1 MGGGSRRSS
10 PAVVCCC
17 PQVPRPEPIGWEHTP
32 CPHQAGSRRASR
44 SGSCEPGDGEGGV
57 RWVTAEQDPEGL
69 SSPSGWSGLGEQS
82 LFASRPYLT
91 LLRNARTSVEVSD
104 QSSGG

>member
-1 MGGGSRRSS
+1 M
-10 PAVVCCC
+10 
-17 PQVPRPEPIGWEHTP
+17 
-32 CPHQAGSRRASR
+32 
-44 SGSCEPGDGEGGV
+44 

-69 SSPSGWSGLGEQS
+69 SSPSGWSGLGEES